1 VEKCNSSQLADCI
14 QVRTAIIY
22 AVQCSAVLFLSY
34 KGRRTAQEGDFPAA
48 MVMGS
53 SQEYPKNKLRKVHSS
68 ILFEFRVFFF
78 TNYTYALLHSCT
90 YYFFFTNFIKIA
102 TKSILQTRWCCCY
115 THVHSVSQ
123 TLTRAVCTYVTAILD
138 RRTTL
143 SELSP
148 YSLLSSAKSSRHSFF
163 TRTTSTGRDE
173 QTRKNKNKIN
183 QPVHNEVMYCTNADD
198 DGSDGELYCGRDSE
212 PRQLVE
218 NSKPDFHRRFTWY
231 SQHTSTSRE
240 RERETNTRDR
250 EREREREKT
259 KTMYVHL
266 QRNRA
271 LSSCTLVPSAGD
283 CRERDDGRRHRQRAA
298 KRRARGRRLLEAAA
312 LGVVVDGPGE
322 FQRLAALPH
331 HYLLPPHPVL
341 LCLEA
346 RLILFASPPPLGP
359 GGLLEERHDGARRQ
373 GRRERL
379 PRARAPVQPPSRPRQ
394 LPRARAHQRRHRL
407 RKARSHCPRPR
418 SSSPP
423 FYLYSTVPCS
433 LMASFSV
440 RLLSPFRG
448 YL

>member
-1 VEKCNSSQLADCI
+1 MDVRRFQSCHRTVSSVPLKA
-14 QVRTAIIY
+14 
-22 AVQCSAVLFLSY
+22 AVWD
-34 KGRRTAQEGDFPAA
+34 KAA
-48 MVMGS
+48 
-53 SQEYPKNKLRKVHSS
+53 
-68 ILFEFRVFFF
+68 FF
-78 TNYTYALLHSCT
+78 
-90 YYFFFTNFIKIA
+90 
-102 TKSILQTRWCCCY
+102 
-115 THVHSVSQ
+115 
-123 TLTRAVCTYVTAILD
+123 
-138 RRTTL
+138 
-143 SELSP
+143 
-148 YSLLSSAKSSRHSFF
+148 FF

-218 NSKPDFHRRFTWY
+218 YSKPDFHKPFYMVRTRSTRQRPPETI
-231 SQHTSTSRE
+231 QHE
-240 RERETNTRDR
+240 REREQKPCTYIYSEIDR
-250 EREREREKT
+250 
-259 KTMYVHL
+259 V
-266 QRNRA
+266 
-271 LSSCTLVPSAGD
+271 LSSCALVPSAGD
-283 CRERDDGRRHRQRAA
+283 CRERDGRRHRQRAA

-346 RLILFASPPPLGP
+346 RLILFAPPPPLGP
-359 GGLLEERHDGARRQ
+359 GGLPDGSAAAAEERHDGARRQ

-433 LMASFSV
+433 LMAFFLCGCSRHFAATCSAL
-440 RLLSPFRG
+440 RPASARRRRRAGRG
-448 YL
+448 AWIN